1 MARVKTINELADSL
15 KPIPAAKG
23 VLGILLVLA
32 GLAIVLA
39 SPLLL
44 YFGLALMGLPV
55 TLSWSTYFGCILV
68 SAFLKVATTKSK
80 S

>member
-1 MARVKTINELADSL
+1 MARIKTIKELADSL

-23 VLGILLVLA
+23 VLG

-44 YFGLALMGLPV
+44 YWGLALMGLPV